1 MPAAPVVD
9 VVIPIHDLSRP
20 IARAVDSVLDATVP
34 GSVRVTVVCHGL
46 PAADVQVSLGD
57 AARPDVRLLEFTDG
71 IRSAAGPFNHGVA
84 AATADYVSV
93 MGSDD
98 FLEPD
103 AMRQWV
109 DYVTAERPDAAL
121 VRLRY
126 QGAEKLHSPL
136 ARIGRSRR
144 LDPVKDRI
152 FYRTAPLG
160 LLRTSLVND
169 LNLRFSEGFRTGD
182 DLEFSARLWTSG
194 ARIDYLR
201 TLPCY
206 VIGSDAET
214 RTTTQPMPAED
225 FLHAIDALARSSWAL
240 ALPRAVRRSLAI
252 KLTRIHLLGSLLQRP
267 VVTAWRGDDEVRGV
281 REVLAGLT
289 ALSPGVLEPFSRAE
303 RRLLDALCRS
313 DVSVDSIVAAVA
325 RFGSSG
331 RIDRLVPRN
340 LLRLLDRESTLTR
353 YVLYALTR

>member
-9 VVIPIHDLSRP
+9 VVIPVHDPSRP
-20 IARAVDSVLDATVP
+20 IARAVASVLTGTVP
-34 GSVRVTVVCHGL
+34 GSVRVIVVCHGL
-46 PAADVQVSLGD
+46 RADDVRESLGD
-57 AARPDVRLLEFTDG
+57 VAGPDVRLLEFVDG

-84 AATADYVSV
+84 AATAEYVSV

-103 AMRQWV
+103 AMRLWV
-109 DYVTAERPDAAL
+109 DYVTHERPDAAL

-160 LLRTSLVND
+160 LLRTSLVKD
-169 LNLRFSEGFRTGD
+169 LNLTFSEGFRTGD

-194 ARIDYLR
+194 GRIDYLR
-201 TLPCY
+201 NLPCY

-214 RTTTQPMPAED
+214 RTTTQPMSAED
-225 FLHAIDALARSSWAL
+225 FLQAIDALARSPWAH
-240 ALPRAVRRSLAI
+240 ALPRPVKRSLAI
-252 KLTRIHLLGSLLQRP
+252 KLTRIHLLGALVHRP
-267 VVTAWRGDDEVRGV
+267 LVTSWRGDDEVHTV
-281 REVLAGLT
+281 REVLVGLT
-289 ALSPGVLEPFSRAE
+289 ALSPGLLEPFSRAE
-303 RRLLDALCRS
+303 RRLLDALRRP
-313 DVSVDSIVAAVA
+313 DVSVDSIVAAIA
-325 RFGSSG
+325 RFGSAG
-331 RIDRLVPRN
+331 RIDRVLPRN
-340 LLRLLDRESTLTR
+340 PLRLVDRESTLTR
-353 YVLYALTR
+353 YALYAITR